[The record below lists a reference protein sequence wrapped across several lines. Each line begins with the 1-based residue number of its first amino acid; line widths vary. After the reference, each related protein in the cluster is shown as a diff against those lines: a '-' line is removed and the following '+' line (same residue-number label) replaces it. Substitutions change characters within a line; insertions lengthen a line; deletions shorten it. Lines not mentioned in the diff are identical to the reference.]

1 MGNPS
6 FQVDIQPFD
15 IKTSTATTID
25 SSGNATVTGAG
36 TLISKAFKINSKTSF
51 SFFVQEVG
59 TAVTTPSGGYA
70 WRIQANNGFDDS
82 RQVQLP
88 GVWTDVTASYGV
100 AGANTAPGV
109 HNFKATFGGGGND
122 TDFFSS
128 WVCPYA
134 YIRFVITQA
143 SGTGVYSGQ
152 FYAGEV

>member
-6 FQVDIQPFD
+6 YLVD
-15 IKTSTATTID
+15 TSPWDLLTTQGTVD
-25 SSGNATVTGAG
+25 ASGNLTLTGAQTG
-36 TLISKAFKINSKTSF
+36 LTKRFKVTAKTSF
-51 SFFVQEVG
+51 SLFAQATG
-59 TAVTTPSGGYA
+59 TGVNGTGIV
-70 WRIQANNGFDDS
+70 IQANNGFDDS